1 MTRSRNRMAGTV
13 RQLPSGRWQARY
25 YGPDGRRQEAH
36 PSGGRSGTFE
46 RKTHAVAELNR
57 QLAAIDVGS
66 WRDPDAPSDVL
77 ADYAADW
84 LALRNLKPC
93 TAEHYRRLLDQLIL
107 PTFGRRHLGDITVP
121 MVKTWYADLGR
132 ATGPTRR
139 AHAYALL
146 RSVLKAAVDDRI
158 IDHNPCTI
166 RAGGS
171 ARTVKKVK
179 IATPAEVDTIAANMP
194 DRYAPMIL
202 LGAWAALRFGE
213 LAALRRRNIDLDR
226 AVVHVERAVV
236 VTKGRHEPDDPKSKA
251 GTREVAFHA
260 GLVKPLREHLEKYCP
275 DLDSLV
281 FPGVLGGYLRPATFY
296 DGFYP
301 AREAAGRPDLKFHDL
316 RHTGITAYAA
326 LPGVTPA
333 ELMRWSGHTTL
344 AVSHRYQHP
353 DPEDARTLVQSMNVG
368 RENVVPMRR
377 RASK

>member
-1 MTRSRNRMAGTV
+1 
-13 RQLPSGRWQARY
+13 
-25 YGPDGRRQEAH
+25 
-36 PSGGRSGTFE
+36 
-46 RKTHAVAELNR
+46 
-57 QLAAIDVGS
+57 
-66 WRDPDAPSDVL
+66 
-77 ADYAADW
+77 
-84 LALRNLKPC
+84 
-93 TAEHYRRLLDQLIL
+93 LLFSI
-107 PTFGRRHLGDITVP
+107 
-121 MVKTWYADLGR
+121 
-132 ATGPTRR
+132 
-139 AHAYALL
+139 
-146 RSVLKAAVDDRI
+146 LKAAVDDRVI
-158 IDHNPCTI
+158 EHNPCTI

-171 ARTVKKVK
+171 AKTVKKVQ

-213 LAALRRRNIDLDR
+213 LAALRRRAIDLDR
-226 AVVHVERAVV
+226 AVVHVDHAVV
-236 VTKGRHEPDDPKSKA
+236 AVKGEQIKGDPKSAA

-260 GLVKPLREHLEKYCP
+260 GLIEPLREHLERYCP

-296 DGFYP
+296 DAFYP

-353 DPEDARTLVQSMNVG
+353 DPEDARALVQSMNVG
-368 RENVVPMRR
+368 RDNVLPMRR
-377 RASK
+377 RAGVSGRGNPLTAR